1 MIGKNGKISH
11 KTKTKTDKITCKAKT
26 TKPKNITQVRT
37 NIPIKRENCLS
48 NHDLNLSSKERPI
61 TSADICLNGENNVLN
76 SKPIEKKSAVA
87 ISLSPTALI
96 CSLKPRTY
104 HHSSAFTINISIFYP
119 RLTCLSYNLI
129 MNKHQYTTLLGK
141 AVRKVAR
148 LKGGGSALPGLFV
161 EKIDPNF
168 IKRTLSSL
176 KRGVLVISGTN
187 GKTTTTKIIVELLE
201 AEGLKVF
208 TNKTGSNFVRGVA
221 SALLGEVNIKGEL
234 DADIAVL
241 ELDEAHAVKF
251 VDVISPDYCLLLNVM
266 RDQLDRFSEIDKTAE
281 LLEKVAEETTSKL
294 IINSEDKRLVNIAKK
309 QFDTPTN
316 YFGFEKKLARLMPTD
331 EELYDNAKEHE
342 RDSSIKPIVEL
353 MSLEKNKGT
362 IKIKDK
368 EYIIDFKL
376 NGIYN
381 IYNAVAALATVI
393 TILKDEANPNRLAKE
408 LALVEPAFG
417 RGESILIDGTEIEI
431 VLVKNPSGFRLSLM
445 SYLADDAPTMI
456 IINDNYA
463 DGRDMSWL
471 WDIDFA
477 SLRAKG
483 VTIVSGIR
491 AYDMALRLSYDDVNV
506 EEIEPNILK
515 ALKSFIKKDGNKKRI
530 FTTYTAML
538 EIRKYFEKK
547 TKIKRAL

>member
-1 MIGKNGKISH
+1 
-11 KTKTKTDKITCKAKT
+11 
-26 TKPKNITQVRT
+26 
-37 NIPIKRENCLS
+37 
-48 NHDLNLSSKERPI
+48 
-61 TSADICLNGENNVLN
+61 
-76 SKPIEKKSAVA
+76 
-87 ISLSPTALI
+87 
-96 CSLKPRTY
+96 
-104 HHSSAFTINISIFYP
+104 
-119 RLTCLSYNLI
+119 
-129 MNKHQYTTLLGK
+129 
-141 AVRKVAR
+141 
-148 LKGGGSALPGLFV
+148 
-161 EKIDPNF
+161 
-168 IKRTLSSL
+168 
-176 KRGVLVISGTN
+176 
-187 GKTTTTKIIVELLE
+187 
-201 AEGLKVF
+201 
-208 TNKTGSNFVRGVA
+208 
-221 SALLGEVNIKGEL
+221 
-234 DADIAVL
+234 
-241 ELDEAHAVKF
+241 
-251 VDVISPDYCLLLNVM
+251 
-266 RDQLDRFSEIDKTAE
+266 
-281 LLEKVAEETTSKL
+281 
-294 IINSEDKRLVNIAKK
+294 
-309 QFDTPTN
+309 
-316 YFGFEKKLARLMPTD
+316 MPTD

-471 WDIDFA
+471 WDVDFA

-483 VTIVSGIR
+483 VTMVSGIR

>member
-1 MIGKNGKISH
+1 
-11 KTKTKTDKITCKAKT
+11 
-26 TKPKNITQVRT
+26 
-37 NIPIKRENCLS
+37 
-48 NHDLNLSSKERPI
+48 
-61 TSADICLNGENNVLN
+61 
-76 SKPIEKKSAVA
+76 
-87 ISLSPTALI
+87 
-96 CSLKPRTY
+96 
-104 HHSSAFTINISIFYP
+104 
-119 RLTCLSYNLI
+119 
-129 MNKHQYTTLLGK
+129 
-141 AVRKVAR
+141 
-148 LKGGGSALPGLFV
+148 
-161 EKIDPNF
+161 
-168 IKRTLSSL
+168 
-176 KRGVLVISGTN
+176 
-187 GKTTTTKIIVELLE
+187 
-201 AEGLKVF
+201 
-208 TNKTGSNFVRGVA
+208 
-221 SALLGEVNIKGEL
+221 
-234 DADIAVL
+234 
-241 ELDEAHAVKF
+241 
-251 VDVISPDYCLLLNVM
+251 M

-294 IINSEDKRLVNIAKK
+294 IVNSEDKRLVSIAKK

-331 EELYDNAKEHE
+331 EELYDNTKEHE

-353 MSLEKNKGT
+353 MNLEKNKGT

-471 WDIDFA
+471 WDVDFA

>member
-1 MIGKNGKISH
+1 
-11 KTKTKTDKITCKAKT
+11 
-26 TKPKNITQVRT
+26 
-37 NIPIKRENCLS
+37 
-48 NHDLNLSSKERPI
+48 
-61 TSADICLNGENNVLN
+61 
-76 SKPIEKKSAVA
+76 
-87 ISLSPTALI
+87 
-96 CSLKPRTY
+96 
-104 HHSSAFTINISIFYP
+104 
-119 RLTCLSYNLI
+119 

-161 EKIDPNF
+161 EKIDPDF

-251 VDVISPDYCLLLNVM
+251 VDVVSPDYCLLLNVM

-294 IINSEDKRLVNIAKK
+294 IVNSEDKRLVNIAKK

-331 EELYDNAKEHE
+331 EELYDNTKEHE

-417 RGESILIDGTEIEI
+417 RGESILIDGTEIEM

-471 WDIDFA
+471 WDVDFA

-483 VTIVSGIR
+483 VTMVSGIR

>member
-1 MIGKNGKISH
+1 
-11 KTKTKTDKITCKAKT
+11 
-26 TKPKNITQVRT
+26 
-37 NIPIKRENCLS
+37 
-48 NHDLNLSSKERPI
+48 
-61 TSADICLNGENNVLN
+61 
-76 SKPIEKKSAVA
+76 
-87 ISLSPTALI
+87 
-96 CSLKPRTY
+96 
-104 HHSSAFTINISIFYP
+104 
-119 RLTCLSYNLI
+119 

-161 EKIDPNF
+161 EKIDPDF

-294 IINSEDKRLVNIAKK
+294 IVNSEDKRLVNIAKK

-471 WDIDFA
+471 WDVDFA

-483 VTIVSGIR
+483 VTMVSGIR

-515 ALKSFIKKDGNKKRI
+515 ALKSFIKKDDNKKRI

>member
-1 MIGKNGKISH
+1 
-11 KTKTKTDKITCKAKT
+11 
-26 TKPKNITQVRT
+26 
-37 NIPIKRENCLS
+37 
-48 NHDLNLSSKERPI
+48 
-61 TSADICLNGENNVLN
+61 
-76 SKPIEKKSAVA
+76 
-87 ISLSPTALI
+87 
-96 CSLKPRTY
+96 
-104 HHSSAFTINISIFYP
+104 
-119 RLTCLSYNLI
+119 
-129 MNKHQYTTLLGK
+129 
-141 AVRKVAR
+141 
-148 LKGGGSALPGLFV
+148 
-161 EKIDPNF
+161 
-168 IKRTLSSL
+168 
-176 KRGVLVISGTN
+176 
-187 GKTTTTKIIVELLE
+187 
-201 AEGLKVF
+201 
-208 TNKTGSNFVRGVA
+208 
-221 SALLGEVNIKGEL
+221 
-234 DADIAVL
+234 
-241 ELDEAHAVKF
+241 
-251 VDVISPDYCLLLNVM
+251 M

-281 LLEKVAEETTSKL
+281 LLERVAEETTSKL
-294 IINSEDKRLVNIAKK
+294 IVNSEDKRLVNIAKK

-331 EELYDNAKEHE
+331 EELYDNTKEHE
-342 RDSSIKPIVEL
+342 RNSSIKPIVEL
-353 MSLEKNKGT
+353 MSLERNKGT

-368 EYIIDFKL
+368 EYTIDFKL

-381 IYNAVAALATVI
+381 IYNAVAALATVL
-393 TILKDEANPNRLAKE
+393 TVLKDEANPNRLAKE
-408 LALVEPAFG
+408 LALIEPAFG

-471 WDIDFA
+471 WDVDFA

-483 VTIVSGIR
+483 VTMVSGIR
-491 AYDMALRLSYDDVNV
+491 AYDMALRLSYDDVDV

>member
-1 MIGKNGKISH
+1 
-11 KTKTKTDKITCKAKT
+11 
-26 TKPKNITQVRT
+26 
-37 NIPIKRENCLS
+37 
-48 NHDLNLSSKERPI
+48 
-61 TSADICLNGENNVLN
+61 
-76 SKPIEKKSAVA
+76 
-87 ISLSPTALI
+87 
-96 CSLKPRTY
+96 
-104 HHSSAFTINISIFYP
+104 
-119 RLTCLSYNLI
+119 
-129 MNKHQYTTLLGK
+129 
-141 AVRKVAR
+141 
-148 LKGGGSALPGLFV
+148 
-161 EKIDPNF
+161 
-168 IKRTLSSL
+168 
-176 KRGVLVISGTN
+176 
-187 GKTTTTKIIVELLE
+187 
-201 AEGLKVF
+201 
-208 TNKTGSNFVRGVA
+208 
-221 SALLGEVNIKGEL
+221 
-234 DADIAVL
+234 
-241 ELDEAHAVKF
+241 
-251 VDVISPDYCLLLNVM
+251 M

-294 IINSEDKRLVNIAKK
+294 IVNSEDKRLVNIAKK

-316 YFGFEKKLARLMPTD
+316 YFGCEKKLARLMPTD

-471 WDIDFA
+471 WDVDFA

-491 AYDMALRLSYDDVNV
+491 AYDIALRLSYDDVNV

>member
-1 MIGKNGKISH
+1 
-11 KTKTKTDKITCKAKT
+11 
-26 TKPKNITQVRT
+26 
-37 NIPIKRENCLS
+37 
-48 NHDLNLSSKERPI
+48 
-61 TSADICLNGENNVLN
+61 
-76 SKPIEKKSAVA
+76 
-87 ISLSPTALI
+87 
-96 CSLKPRTY
+96 
-104 HHSSAFTINISIFYP
+104 
-119 RLTCLSYNLI
+119 

-161 EKIDPNF
+161 EKIDPDF

-251 VDVISPDYCLLLNVM
+251 VDVVSPDYCLLLNVM

-294 IINSEDKRLVNIAKK
+294 IVNSEDKRLVSIAKK

-331 EELYDNAKEHE
+331 EELYDNTKEHE

-353 MSLEKNKGT
+353 MNLEKNKGT

-471 WDIDFA
+471 WDVDFA

-483 VTIVSGIR
+483 VTMVSGIR

-515 ALKSFIKKDGNKKRI
+515 ALKSFIKEDGNKKRI